1 MGETTVT
8 KTTGKATID
17 AAMIVIKTKD
27 TGKTYGITSGSKVAI
42 EPAIDTQEAITLT
55 IKGVLKAK
63 KPEKKTLTGNTI
75 TITDALTIYELLPLL
90 NGGELVLD
98 TDGKTIKGF
107 TPPKVGEE
115 FKMEKFDMDI
125 YTAIM
130 EGSTIVGYEKTTYP
144 SCVGQPLG
152 LNTEDDVFRTNE
164 YNITSTPGAGER
176 AYNMEIVDAL
186 PTFAA
191 ATA

>member
-115 FKMEKFDMDI
+115 FVMEKFDMDI

-130 EGSTIVGYEKTTYP
+130 EGSTITGYEKTTYP

-152 LNTEDDVFRTNE
+152 LNTEDDVF
-164 YNITSTPGAGER
+164 
-176 AYNMEIVDAL
+176 
-186 PTFAA
+186 
-191 ATA
+191 

>member
-1 MGETTVT
+1 MGETTVS

-17 AAMIVIKTKD
+17 AAMIVIRTKT
-27 TGKTYGITSGSKVAI
+27 TNKTYDITSGSKVAV
-42 EPAIDTQEAITLT
+42 EAAIDTQEAITLT

-90 NGGELVLD
+90 NGGEPVLD

-107 TPPKVGEE
+107 HPPKVGEE
-115 FKMEKFDMDI
+115 VKMEKFDLDV

-176 AYNMEIVDAL
+176 AYNMEIVDSL

-191 ATA
+191 AGA